1 MMYNNGWYYLL
12 GTHGTCCDG
21 VNATYNIICGRSKSP
36 TGPFIDNVGRTMI
49 EGGGKMVA
57 AAEERRFGAGHFGRY
72 VVDEGVE
79 KASFHWE
86 ADLDLSGRSTL
97 AIRPLLWKNDWP
109 EVGELVKEGTYE
121 IESVRRGYALELA
134 VDFVRAQGGMR
145 GFGRSADETVVTIE
159 NQKLEEVNANWPDKT
174 DIRISDYMN
183 RPHQRWS
190 FVAVPEAGGYL
201 GGPYFK
207 IVIEGTDRALTATA
221 DAELESAAFTGADAQ
236 LWRVDQL
243 IDGTYR
249 IMPKAVPGHSE
260 PLCLVSVADSTPT
273 LAKYNFNS
281 DNCKWNLKHFNALK

>member
-1 MMYNNGWYYLL
+1 
-12 GTHGTCCDG
+12 
-21 VNATYNIICGRSKSP
+21 
-36 TGPFIDNVGRTMI
+36 
-49 EGGGKMVA
+49 
-57 AAEERRFGAGHFGRY
+57 
-72 VVDEGVE
+72 
-79 KASFHWE
+79 
-86 ADLDLSGRSTL
+86 
-97 AIRPLLWKNDWP
+97 
-109 EVGELVKEGTYE
+109 
-121 IESVRRGYALELA
+121 
-134 VDFVRAQGGMR
+134 MR
-145 GFGRSADETVVTIE
+145 GFGRGGDQPNVVIE
-159 NQKLEEVNANWPDKT
+159 NQKLEEVCEGWPEKT
-174 DIRISDYMN
+174 EIRISDYMN

-221 DAELESAAFTGADAQ
+221 DCELESAAFNGSDAQ

-249 IMPKAVPGHSE
+249 IMPKAVPGCSE